1 MKTKEDTLKVI
12 TEQALL
18 PLFFYEDADVSLD
31 IVRTLYRAGVRVIE
45 YTNRGPEAL
54 ENFKVLVKAAET
66 EMPDLHVGI
75 GTIKNTKQAS
85 DFIDAGAHFIV
96 CPVVDLEI
104 GKLVH
109 DAGLLWIPGCF
120 SPTEINLASQNGAGL
135 IKLFPANLLG
145 PAFMSAIKDLF
156 PGQLFIP
163 TGGVEIE
170 AANISNWFKSGVC
183 GVGMGSKLISKDI
196 LQNKDYDTLFT
207 LTEKTFRII
216 SETRLS

>member
-54 ENFKVLVKAAET
+54 DNFKVLVKAAET

-75 GTIKNTKQAS
+75 GTIKNTQQAS

-109 DAGLLWIPGCF
+109 EAGLLWIPGCF

-170 AANISNWFKSGVC
+170 AANISSWFKSGVC

-196 LQNKDYDTLFT
+196 LKNKDYDTLFS
-207 LTEKTFRII
+207 LTEKTFSII

>member
-54 ENFKVLVKAAET
+54 DNFKVLVKAAET

-75 GTIKNTKQAS
+75 GTIKNTQQAS

-109 DAGLLWIPGCF
+109 EAGLLWIPGCF

-170 AANISNWFKSGVC
+170 TANISSWFKSGVC

-196 LQNKDYDTLFT
+196 LKNKDYDTLFS
-207 LTEKTFRII
+207 LTEKTFSII

>member
-1 MKTKEDTLKVI
+1 MKTKEETLKVI

-18 PLFFYEDADVSLD
+18 PLFYYDDAEVSLE
-31 IVRTLYRAGVRVIE
+31 IVRTIYRAGVRVIE
-45 YTNRGPEAL
+45 YTNRGPAAL
-54 ENFKVLVKAAET
+54 ENFKILVETAKT

-75 GTIKNTKQAS
+75 GTIKNVKQAA
-85 DFIDAGAHFIV
+85 DFLQAGAHFIV

-145 PAFMSAIKDLF
+145 PAFMSSVKDLF

-170 AANISNWFKSGVC
+170 AANISAWFKSGVC
-183 GVGMGSKLISKDI
+183 GVGMGSKLISKEI
-196 LQNKDYDTLFT
+196 LTNRDYDTLYT
-207 LTEKTFRII
+207 LTEKTFKII